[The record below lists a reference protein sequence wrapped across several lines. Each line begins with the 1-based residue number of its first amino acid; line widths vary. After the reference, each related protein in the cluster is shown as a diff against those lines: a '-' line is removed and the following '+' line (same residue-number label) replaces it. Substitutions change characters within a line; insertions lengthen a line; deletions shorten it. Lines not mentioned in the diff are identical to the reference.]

1 MYDTKPLPF
10 LPFNVLEGMYT
21 ASKHTSIGP
30 MLALY
35 WRVPFVPATVQTVLS
50 QYTGHTMIKVDVL
63 AWIGPALA
71 RLYRPSIGP
80 LVSAQHWPDTS
91 QFQHCS
97 ARCRRG
103 SFSWRHLGNA
113 ILPPNWDGGRHFCE
127 RFRSGICSGKLPLL
141 IKSRSFNCGNYA

>member
-1 MYDTKPLPF
+1 MFILNIIYIYIYIYIYNIYIYIYKYSFP
-10 LPFNVLEGMYT
+10 
-21 ASKHTSIGP
+21 SKHTSIGP

-63 AWIGPALA
+63 ACIGPALA
-71 RLYRPSIGP
+71 RFYWPSIGP

-113 ILPPNWDGGRHFCE
+113 ILPPNWEVWVRRADAIFVKDLKVGFVQVSC
-127 RFRSGICSGKLPLL
+127 
-141 IKSRSFNCGNYA
+141 ND